1 MDREQIARKLFE
13 GMPDALVVADRKG
26 LIRVWNGGA
35 ERIFGFAEGEALGQS
50 LDIITPERLRERHWN
65 GYEATMRTGQ
75 TKYGA
80 GDLLSVPAIRKDG
93 AQISIQFSI
102 VPLRGRGLRLAGGR
116 GDHARRHRGLRRAQK
131 VAARASWLRESSRLT
146 GTGFGLRDRASLHR
160 NWFTLGK
167 RMLRGLQC
175 PVRRKVFS

>member
-1 MDREQIARKLFE
+1 MDRDQIARKLFE

-26 LIRVWNGGA
+26 IIRVWNGGA

-50 LDIITPERLRERHWN
+50 LDIITPERLRERHWI

-102 VPLRGRGLRLAGGR
+102 VPLCGED
-116 GDHARRHRGLRRAQK
+116 GDLQAIAAIMRDVTEDFEERKKLRRA
-131 VAARASWLRESSRLT
+131 
-146 GTGFGLRDRASLHR
+146 
-160 NWFTLGK
+160 
-167 RMLRGLQC
+167 LRGSERIGARSPDLR
-175 PVRRKVFS
+175 P

>member
-26 LIRVWNGGA
+26 IIRVWNGGA

-50 LDIITPERLRERHWN
+50 LDIITPERLRERHWI

-102 VPLRGRGLRLAGGR
+102 VPLRGEDGGLQAVAAIMRDVTEDFEER
-116 GDHARRHRGLRRAQK
+116 KRLRRA
-131 VAARASWLRESSRLT
+131 
-146 GTGFGLRDRASLHR
+146 
-160 NWFTLGK
+160 
-167 RMLRGLQC
+167 LRG
-175 PVRRKVFS
+175 

>member
-1 MDREQIARKLFE
+1 MDRDQIARKLFE

-26 LIRVWNGGA
+26 IIRVWNGGA

-50 LDIITPERLRERHWN
+50 LDIITPERLRERHWI

-75 TKYGA
+75 TKYGE

-102 VPLRGRGLRLAGGR
+102 VPLRGED
-116 GDHARRHRGLRRAQK
+116 GDLQAVAAIMRDVTEDFEERKRLRRA
-131 VAARASWLRESSRLT
+131 
-146 GTGFGLRDRASLHR
+146 
-160 NWFTLGK
+160 
-167 RMLRGLQC
+167 LRG
-175 PVRRKVFS
+175 

>member
-1 MDREQIARKLFE
+1 MDRDQIARKLFE

-26 LIRVWNGGA
+26 IIRVWNGGA

-75 TKYGA
+75 TKYGE

-93 AQISIQFSI
+93 AQVSIQFSI
-102 VPLRGRGLRLAGGR
+102 VPLRGED
-116 GDHARRHRGLRRAQK
+116 GDLQAVAAIMRDVTEDFEERKRLRRA
-131 VAARASWLRESSRLT
+131 
-146 GTGFGLRDRASLHR
+146 
-160 NWFTLGK
+160 
-167 RMLRGLQC
+167 LRG
-175 PVRRKVFS
+175 

>member
-13 GMPDALVVADRKG
+13 GIPDALVVADRKG
-26 LIRVWNGGA
+26 IIRVWNGGA
-35 ERIFGFAEGEALGQS
+35 ERIFGFSEGEALGQS

-80 GDLLSVPAIRKDG
+80 GDLLSVPAVRKDG

-102 VPLRGRGLRLAGGR
+102 VPLRGED
-116 GDHARRHRGLRRAQK
+116 GDLQA
-131 VAARASWLRESSRLT
+131 VAAIMRDVTEDFEERKRLQRA
-146 GTGFGLRDRASLHR
+146 
-160 NWFTLGK
+160 
-167 RMLRGLQC
+167 LRG
-175 PVRRKVFS
+175 

>member
-13 GMPDALVVADRKG
+13 GMPDALVVADREG
-26 LIRVWNGGA
+26 IIRVWNGGA

-50 LDIITPERLRERHWN
+50 LDIITPERLRERHWI

-102 VPLRGRGLRLAGGR
+102 VPLRGEDGDLQAVAAIMRDVTDDFAERKALRAELAQ
-116 GDHARRHRGLRRAQK
+116 LRR
-131 VAARASWLRESSRLT
+131 
-146 GTGFGLRDRASLHR
+146 G
-160 NWFTLGK
+160 
-167 RMLRGLQC
+167 
-175 PVRRKVFS
+175 

>member
-26 LIRVWNGGA
+26 IIRVWNGGA
-35 ERIFGFAEGEALGQS
+35 ERIFGFAEGEALGHS
-50 LDIITPERLRERHWN
+50 LDIITPERLRKRHWI

-102 VPLRGRGLRLAGGR
+102 VPLRGED
-116 GDHARRHRGLRRAQK
+116 GDLQAVAAIMRDVTEDFEERKRLRRA
-131 VAARASWLRESSRLT
+131 
-146 GTGFGLRDRASLHR
+146 
-160 NWFTLGK
+160 
-167 RMLRGLQC
+167 LRG
-175 PVRRKVFS
+175 

>member
-13 GMPDALVVADRKG
+13 GMSDALVVADRKG
-26 LIRVWNGGA
+26 IIRVWNGGA

-50 LDIITPERLRERHWN
+50 LDIITPERLRERHWI

-80 GDLLSVPAIRKDG
+80 GDLLAVPAIRKDG

-102 VPLRGRGLRLAGGR
+102 VPLRGED
-116 GDHARRHRGLRRAQK
+116 GDLQAVAAIMRDVTEDFEERKRLRRA
-131 VAARASWLRESSRLT
+131 
-146 GTGFGLRDRASLHR
+146 
-160 NWFTLGK
+160 
-167 RMLRGLQC
+167 LRG
-175 PVRRKVFS
+175 

>member
-26 LIRVWNGGA
+26 IIRVWNGGA
-35 ERIFGFAEGEALGQS
+35 ERIFGFEEGEALGQS
-50 LDIITPERLRERHWN
+50 LDIITPERLRKRHWI

-102 VPLRGRGLRLAGGR
+102 VPLRGED
-116 GDHARRHRGLRRAQK
+116 GDLQAVAAIMRDVTEDFEERKRLRRA
-131 VAARASWLRESSRLT
+131 
-146 GTGFGLRDRASLHR
+146 
-160 NWFTLGK
+160 
-167 RMLRGLQC
+167 LRG
-175 PVRRKVFS
+175 

>member
-26 LIRVWNGGA
+26 IIRVWNGGA

-80 GDLLSVPAIRKDG
+80 GDLLSVPAIRRDG

-102 VPLRGRGLRLAGGR
+102 VPLRGED
-116 GDHARRHRGLRRAQK
+116 GDLQA
-131 VAARASWLRESSRLT
+131 VAAIMRDVTEDFEERKRLQRA
-146 GTGFGLRDRASLHR
+146 
-160 NWFTLGK
+160 
-167 RMLRGLQC
+167 LRG
-175 PVRRKVFS
+175 

>member
-26 LIRVWNGGA
+26 IIRVWNGGA
-35 ERIFGFAEGEALGQS
+35 ERIFGFAEGEALGHS
-50 LDIITPERLRERHWN
+50 LDIITPERLRERHWI

-102 VPLRGRGLRLAGGR
+102 VPLRGED
-116 GDHARRHRGLRRAQK
+116 GDLQAVAAIIRDVTEDFEERKRLRRA
-131 VAARASWLRESSRLT
+131 
-146 GTGFGLRDRASLHR
+146 
-160 NWFTLGK
+160 
-167 RMLRGLQC
+167 LRG
-175 PVRRKVFS
+175 

>member
-1 MDREQIARKLFE
+1 MHRDQIARKLFE

-26 LIRVWNGGA
+26 IIRVWNGGA

-80 GDLLSVPAIRKDG
+80 GDLLSVPAIRRDG

-102 VPLRGRGLRLAGGR
+102 VPLRGED
-116 GDHARRHRGLRRAQK
+116 GDLQAVAAIMRDVTEDFEERKRLRRA
-131 VAARASWLRESSRLT
+131 
-146 GTGFGLRDRASLHR
+146 
-160 NWFTLGK
+160 
-167 RMLRGLQC
+167 LRG
-175 PVRRKVFS
+175 

>member
-1 MDREQIARKLFE
+1 MDWEQIARKLFE

-26 LIRVWNGGA
+26 IIRVWNGGA

-50 LDIITPERLRERHWN
+50 LDIITPERLRERHWI

-80 GDLLSVPAIRKDG
+80 GDLLSVPAVRKDG

-102 VPLRGRGLRLAGGR
+102 VPLRGED
-116 GDHARRHRGLRRAQK
+116 GDLQAVAAIMRDVTEDFEERKRLRRA
-131 VAARASWLRESSRLT
+131 
-146 GTGFGLRDRASLHR
+146 
-160 NWFTLGK
+160 LGEMK
-167 RMLRGLQC
+167 A
-175 PVRRKVFS
+175 

>member
-1 MDREQIARKLFE
+1 MDREQIAGKLFE

-26 LIRVWNGGA
+26 IIRVWNGGA
-35 ERIFGFAEGEALGQS
+35 ERIFGFAEGEALGHS
-50 LDIITPERLRERHWN
+50 LDIITPERLRERHWI

-102 VPLRGRGLRLAGGR
+102 VPLRGED
-116 GDHARRHRGLRRAQK
+116 GDLQAVAAIMRDVTEDFEERKRLRRA
-131 VAARASWLRESSRLT
+131 
-146 GTGFGLRDRASLHR
+146 
-160 NWFTLGK
+160 
-167 RMLRGLQC
+167 LRG
-175 PVRRKVFS
+175 

>member
-1 MDREQIARKLFE
+1 MDREQIARQLFE

-26 LIRVWNGGA
+26 IIRVWNGGA

-50 LDIITPERLRERHWN
+50 LDIITPERLRERHWI

-80 GDLLSVPAIRKDG
+80 GDLLSVPAIRRDG

-102 VPLRGRGLRLAGGR
+102 VPLGGED
-116 GDHARRHRGLRRAQK
+116 GDLQAVAAIMRDVTEDFEERKRLRRA
-131 VAARASWLRESSRLT
+131 
-146 GTGFGLRDRASLHR
+146 
-160 NWFTLGK
+160 
-167 RMLRGLQC
+167 LRG
-175 PVRRKVFS
+175 

>member
-26 LIRVWNGGA
+26 IIRVWNGGA
-35 ERIFGFAEGEALGQS
+35 ERIFGFAEGEALGQA
-50 LDIITPERLRERHWN
+50 LDIITPERLRERHWI

-102 VPLRGRGLRLAGGR
+102 VPLRGED
-116 GDHARRHRGLRRAQK
+116 GDLQAVAAIMRDVTEDFEERKRLRRAL
-131 VAARASWLRESSRLT
+131 S
-146 GTGFGLRDRASLHR
+146 G
-160 NWFTLGK
+160 
-167 RMLRGLQC
+167 
-175 PVRRKVFS
+175 

>member
-13 GMPDALVVADRKG
+13 GIPDALVVADRKG
-26 LIRVWNGGA
+26 IIRVWNGGA
-35 ERIFGFAEGEALGQS
+35 ERIFGFSEGEALGQS

-80 GDLLSVPAIRKDG
+80 GDLLSVPAVRRDG

-102 VPLRGRGLRLAGGR
+102 VPLRGED
-116 GDHARRHRGLRRAQK
+116 GDLQAVAAIMRDVTEDFEERKRLRRA
-131 VAARASWLRESSRLT
+131 
-146 GTGFGLRDRASLHR
+146 
-160 NWFTLGK
+160 
-167 RMLRGLQC
+167 LRG
-175 PVRRKVFS
+175 

>member
-1 MDREQIARKLFE
+1 MDRNQMARKLFE
-13 GMPDALVVADRKG
+13 GMPDALVVADREG
-26 LIRVWNGGA
+26 IIRVWNGGA

-50 LDIITPERLRERHWN
+50 LDIITPERLRERHWI

-102 VPLRGRGLRLAGGR
+102 VPLRGED
-116 GDHARRHRGLRRAQK
+116 GDLQAVAAIMRDVTEDFEERKRLRRAI
-131 VAARASWLRESSRLT
+131 
-146 GTGFGLRDRASLHR
+146 GG
-160 NWFTLGK
+160 
-167 RMLRGLQC
+167 
-175 PVRRKVFS
+175 

>member
-26 LIRVWNGGA
+26 IIRVWNGGA

-50 LDIITPERLRERHWN
+50 LDIITPERLRERHWI

-75 TKYGA
+75 TKYGE

-102 VPLRGRGLRLAGGR
+102 VPLRGED
-116 GDHARRHRGLRRAQK
+116 GDLQAVAAIMRDVTEDFEERKRLRRA
-131 VAARASWLRESSRLT
+131 
-146 GTGFGLRDRASLHR
+146 
-160 NWFTLGK
+160 
-167 RMLRGLQC
+167 LRG
-175 PVRRKVFS
+175 

>member
-26 LIRVWNGGA
+26 IIRVWNGGA

-75 TKYGA
+75 TKYGG
-80 GDLLSVPAIRKDG
+80 GDLLSVPAVRKDG

-102 VPLRGRGLRLAGGR
+102 VPLRGED
-116 GDHARRHRGLRRAQK
+116 GDLQAVAAIMRDVTEDFEERKRLRRA
-131 VAARASWLRESSRLT
+131 
-146 GTGFGLRDRASLHR
+146 
-160 NWFTLGK
+160 
-167 RMLRGLQC
+167 LRG
-175 PVRRKVFS
+175 